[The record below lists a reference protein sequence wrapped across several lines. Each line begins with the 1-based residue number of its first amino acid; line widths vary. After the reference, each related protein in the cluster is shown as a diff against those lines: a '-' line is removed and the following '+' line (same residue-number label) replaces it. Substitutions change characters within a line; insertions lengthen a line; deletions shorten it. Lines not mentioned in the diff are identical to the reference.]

1 MRGDEGPEH
10 LINRRYRQ
18 DISMASLARHSG
30 QMTNYHGKF
39 VPQGDFYRVSTF
51 RLFGIQPF
59 QRLFWTVKPFI
70 ISSRLCHSIKSE
82 MRALSPIG
90 KTIVSAAL
98 MLSAASVTTAGE
110 GPVTPYGD
118 HCRECTIYGTVG
130 EPIPPPEA
138 VHALRKYYEGRGYD
152 LGTVRHKGRF
162 IEAEIFRN
170 GKQVDKVIFDR
181 RTGRVRSIY

>member
-1 MRGDEGPEH
+1 MK
-10 LINRRYRQ
+10 LLY
-18 DISMASLARHSG
+18 A
-30 QMTNYHGKF
+30 
-39 VPQGDFYRVSTF
+39 
-51 RLFGIQPF
+51 
-59 QRLFWTVKPFI
+59 FI
-70 ISSRLCHSIKSE
+70 ISSRLRHSIKTE
-82 MRALSPIG
+82 MSVLSPIG

-98 MLSAASVTTAGE
+98 MLSAASVAVADE
-110 GPVTPYGD
+110 RPVTPYGD

-152 LGTVRHKGRF
+152 LGTVYHKGRF